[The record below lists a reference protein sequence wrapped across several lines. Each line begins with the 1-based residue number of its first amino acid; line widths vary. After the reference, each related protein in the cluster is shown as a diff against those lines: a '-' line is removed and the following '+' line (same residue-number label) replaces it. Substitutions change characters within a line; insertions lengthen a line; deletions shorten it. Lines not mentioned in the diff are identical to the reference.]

1 MRKHFLILM
10 LLTLLP
16 LAGWAQTAT
25 LGKVAVGEYTYGQTE
40 LPVPVVKDVE
50 GSILED
56 GVHYE
61 VSGTAYKE
69 EACTNSVAKT
79 EMKGNTT
86 YYLKITGI
94 GAYIGQTKVVHFTC
108 KKKALKITVKT
119 AFNRDYLSAVE
130 PTITWPGD
138 CEFDAFATSGGFAD
152 TYESLGGELTYTY
165 AGKGNKDYPGG
176 EYDITFSG
184 LTSDCYEISY
194 TAKKFKINGTDISG
208 ETVTIKDGTAFAD
221 QTYKGAKFVAA
232 DLTGL
237 VLKYDSKELVQGTD
251 FDILL
256 NDADVPGTP
265 AVYYT
270 NNQLK
275 AVVTAVDD
283 LNGTDELGADNAAAI
298 NAVQGTAY
306 TAETL
311 KSDAEGYATFKT
323 TVDALGASDDAT
335 TYVKTPAVPAST
347 FYLNVGTYNYDV
359 KFKGNYSGTIAP
371 FGTFKIV
378 QAPLS
383 VDVENITVTYKSAAY
398 TNDFGTSPVNLK
410 YYGFVGADVENKAA
424 LITDFTQQPSVAV
437 KTGVTAT
444 DANTEGYA
452 LTVSGGNTGAGS
464 NYKIV
469 NYLNTGK
476 LIINK
481 KDVTITSDDINK
493 AAGAADPDF
502 TFTADGLL
510 GTHKVVDV
518 TFNREEGNTVGESYA
533 ITPVIT
539 NAKVKSKDGKDDYTK
554 NYNLK
559 VGTPNGKLTIT
570 KAKLTVTILDQ
581 YKYYGDEDPATIA
594 VPVENTNYIVTG
606 LVDGDEITSVT
617 LTKSWA
623 AETVGNYILN
633 AEVTYTGAA
642 HYESFN
648 VVPGNFEIKKAPLTV
663 TLPIKNVAKGATIA
677 ATPVPSKDGIVIT
690 GFKKGET
697 ATAQYDLT
705 LNPGLA
711 VDGESKLVDQANNEG
726 YILTL
731 KATAFANYAIIVGET
746 ESQTIS
752 GKLIVGTGNT
762 TVLELAA
769 NADMFN
775 NIKGANGETRDVEIV
790 LHRDQ
795 TIGGKARGWKK
806 GIWNCMVLPFETSA
820 RQISSALGYAIV
832 NVVDPA
838 NTTENNVK
846 FKLEMLNKIPAN
858 TPFFVKSDA
867 DLADNYVA
875 RFDDVTIDAP
885 KTAYPSVKASSDEIG
900 YNFVGAYDTYTI
912 DGDNKEHLRF
922 RLGSVDA
929 WNKIGNGSSATW
941 EIVPFNA
948 YMDLGATVGARE
960 IIFTFE
966 ELDGTATAIRSIN
979 VENVD
984 SAEGNVKGWY
994 NLNGV
999 KMQNAPAQKG
1009 IYIHNGKKYVVK

>member
-1 MRKHFLILM
+1 M

-25 LGKVAVGEYTYGQTE
+25 LGNVAVGEYTYGQTA
-40 LPVPVVKDVE
+40 LPIPVVKDVE
-50 GSILED
+50 GSILEE
-56 GVHYE
+56 GLHYE
-61 VSGTAYKE
+61 VSPTAYKE
-69 EACTNSVAKT
+69 EACTNSVALT
-79 EMKGNTT
+79 AMKGNTT
-86 YYLKITGI
+86 YYLKITGV

-108 KKKALKITVKT
+108 KKKALKITVNT
-119 AFNRDYLSAVE
+119 DFQRNYLGTVE

-138 CEFDAFATSGGFAD
+138 CTFDAFATTDPFTD
-152 TYESLGGELTYTY
+152 TPASLGGELTYTY

-184 LTSDCYEISY
+184 LTSDNYEITY
-194 TAKKFKINGTDISG
+194 TPTKFKINGTDISG
-208 ETVTIKDGTAFAD
+208 EVVTVKTGTAFAD

-256 NDADVPGTP
+256 NDADVPGSA

-270 NNQLK
+270 NNELK
-275 AVVTAVDD
+275 GVKGTVEGLDD
-283 LNGTDELGADNAAAI
+283 DDMLGAENAAAI
-298 NAVQGTAY
+298 NAVQGTEY

-311 KSDAEGYATFKT
+311 KSEAAAYESFRT
-323 TVDALGASDDAT
+323 TVEALEPNDAASE
-335 TYVKTPAVPAST
+335 YVKTPAVEAST
-347 FYLNVGTYNYDV
+347 SYLNVGVHNYSV
-359 KFKGNYSGTIAP
+359 KFKGNYSGTMAD
-371 FGTFKIV
+371 FGTFEIV

-383 VDVENITVTYKSAAY
+383 VDVENITETYKADAY
-398 TNDFGTSPVNLK
+398 TNTFSAAPTLK

-424 LITDFTQQPSVAV
+424 LIAGFATQPTVAIT
-437 KTGVTAT
+437 TGVTAT

-481 KDVTITSDDINK
+481 KDVTITSKNINK

-502 TFTADGLL
+502 TFSADGLL
-510 GTHKVVDV
+510 SDHKVVDV

-539 NAKVKSKDGKDDYTK
+539 NAKVKSADGKTDYTK

-677 ATPVPSKDGIVIT
+677 LTPVPSKDGIVIT

-697 ATAQYDLT
+697 ATAQYDLS
-705 LNPGLA
+705 LNEGLT
-711 VDGESKLVDQANNEG
+711 VDGEDKLVDQANNQG

-731 KATAFANYAIIVGET
+731 KEAAFANYAIIVGEA
-746 ESQTIS
+746 ESQTIA
-752 GKLIVGTGNT
+752 GKLIVGTGNPD
-762 TVLELAA
+762 VLALDA
-769 NADMFN
+769 NDNMFAD
-775 NIKGANGETRDVEIV
+775 ITAANGETRDVTIV

-795 TIGGKARGWKK
+795 TIGGKLRGWKK

-867 DLADNYVA
+867 DLADDYVA
-875 RFDDVTIDAP
+875 EFEDVTIVAP

-900 YNFVGAYDTYTI
+900 YNFVGAYNSKEIT
-912 DGDNKEHLRF
+912 GDNEEHLRF

>member
-1 MRKHFLILM
+1 M

-25 LGKVAVGEYTYGQTE
+25 LGNVAVGEYTYGQTA

-50 GSILED
+50 GSILEE
-56 GVHYE
+56 GLHYE
-61 VSGTAYKE
+61 VSTTAYKE
-69 EACTNSVAKT
+69 EACTNSVALT
-79 EMKGNTT
+79 AMKGNTT

-108 KKKALKITVKT
+108 QKKALKITVNT
-119 AFNRDYLSAVE
+119 AFNRDYLSTVE

-138 CEFDAFATSGGFAD
+138 CTFDAFATSGGFTD
-152 TYESLGGELTYTY
+152 TYASLGGELTYTY
-165 AGKGNKDYPGG
+165 AGKGNKDYAGG

-184 LTSDCYEISY
+184 LTSDCYDISY
-194 TAKKFKINGTDISG
+194 TAKKFKINGTNISG

-221 QTYKGAKFVAA
+221 QTYKGAQFVAA

-237 VLKYDSKELVQGTD
+237 VLKYGTKELVQGTD
-251 FDILL
+251 FDIEL
-256 NDADVPGTP
+256 NDVDPGTP
-265 AVYYT
+265 VVYYT

-275 AVVTAVDD
+275 AVVTAVEALANDAA
-283 LNGTDELGADNAAAI
+283 LGDNAAAI

-311 KSDAEGYATFKT
+311 KSAAEGYATFKT
-323 TVDALGASDDAT
+323 TVDALEANDDAT

-347 FYLNVGTYNYDV
+347 LYLNVGTYNYDV
-359 KFKGNYSGTIAP
+359 KFKGNYSGTKAH

-383 VDVENITVTYKSAAY
+383 VDVENITETYKAAAY
-398 TNDFGTSPVNLK
+398 TNTFSAAPTLK

-424 LITDFTQQPSVAV
+424 LIAAFTAPSVAV
-437 KTGVTAT
+437 KAGVTAKN
-444 DANTEGYA
+444 ANADGYA
-452 LTVSGGNTGAGS
+452 LTVSGGSTGVSS
-464 NYKIV
+464 NYKFV

-481 KDVTITSDDINK
+481 KEVALK
-493 AAGAADPDF
+493 AKDCEKGPGEADPAF
-502 TFTADGLL
+502 TLAAYTLAGTDALDASTVKFTRVA
-510 GTHKVVDV
+510 
-518 TFNREEGNTVGESYA
+518 GNTVGESYE
-533 ITPVIT
+533 ITPTVANI
-539 NAKVKSKDGKDDYTK
+539 KVKNGSTDVTANYT
-554 NYNLK
+554 LTA
-559 VGTPNGKLTIT
+559 GTPKGKLTIT
-570 KAKLTVTILDQ
+570 QAKLTVTILDQ

-594 VPVENTNYIVTG
+594 APVENTNYIVTG

-617 LTKSWA
+617 LTKSWD

-642 HYESFN
+642 HYETFT

-690 GFKKGET
+690 GFKKGEVPEN
-697 ATAQYDLT
+697 QYDLS
-705 LNPGLA
+705 LKAGLD
-711 VDGESKLVDQANNEG
+711 VDGDDKLIDQADNEG

-731 KATAFANYAIIVGET
+731 KDAAFVNYAIIVGEA
-746 ESQTIS
+746 ESQTIA
-752 GKLIVGTGNT
+752 GKLIVGTGNPA
-762 TVLELAA
+762 VLALDA
-769 NADMFN
+769 NNNMFN
-775 NIKGANGETRDVEIV
+775 NIKSANGETRDVTIV

-867 DLADNYVA
+867 DLADDYVA
-875 RFDDVTIDAP
+875 EFEDVTIVAP
-885 KTAYPSVKASSDEIG
+885 ETAYPSVKASSDEIG
-900 YNFVGAYDTYTI
+900 YNFVGAYNSKEIT
-912 DGDNKEHLRF
+912 GDNEEHLRF

>member
-25 LGKVAVGEYTYGQTE
+25 LGNVAVGEYTYGQTA

-50 GSILED
+50 GSILEE
-56 GVHYE
+56 GLHYE
-61 VSGTAYKE
+61 VSTTAYKE
-69 EACTNSVAKT
+69 EACTNSVALT
-79 EMKGNTT
+79 AMKGNTT

-108 KKKALKITVKT
+108 QKKALKITVNT
-119 AFNRDYLSAVE
+119 AFNRDYLSTVE
-130 PTITWPGD
+130 PEINTATEL
-138 CEFDAFATSGGFAD
+138 EFDAFATTAPFADGFA
-152 TYESLGGELTYTY
+152 SLGGELTYTY

-184 LTSDCYEISY
+184 LTSDCYDISY
-194 TAKKFKINGTDISG
+194 TAKKFTINGTNISAA
-208 ETVTIKDGTAFAD
+208 EVTVKEGTAFAD

-237 VLKYDSKELVQGTD
+237 VLKYGTKELVQGTD
-251 FDILL
+251 FDIQL
-256 NDADVPGTP
+256 NDADVPATP

-270 NNQLK
+270 EDECNTANAGLTGFVAVGTNITDATGMTLAAGYSKDYNNNDALL
-275 AVVTAVDD
+275 AVDVYKYNTEIGAAKD
-283 LNGTDELGADNAAAI
+283 DEN
-298 NAVQGTAY
+298 Y
-306 TAETL
+306 
-311 KSDAEGYATFKT
+311 KT
-323 TVDALGASDDAT
+323 TADI
-335 TYVKTPAVPAST
+335 KTPAVEAST
-347 FYLNVGTYNYDV
+347 SYLNVGVHNYDV
-359 KFKGNYSGTIAP
+359 KFKGNYSGTKAH
-371 FGTFKIV
+371 FGTFTIV

-383 VDVENITVTYKSAAY
+383 VDVENITETYKAAAY
-398 TNDFGTSPVNLK
+398 TNTFSATPTLK

-424 LITDFTQQPSVAV
+424 LIAAFTAPSVAV
-437 KTGVTAT
+437 KAGVTAKN
-444 DANTEGYA
+444 ANAEGYA
-452 LTVSGGNTGAGS
+452 LTVSGGSTGVGS
-464 NYKIV
+464 NYKFV

-481 KDVTITSDDINK
+481 KEVALIANDCEK
-493 AAGAADPDF
+493 GPGEADPAF
-502 TFTADGLL
+502 TLKAYTLAGTDALDASTIKFTRVA
-510 GTHKVVDV
+510 
-518 TFNREEGNTVGESYA
+518 GNTVGESYE
-533 ITPVIT
+533 ITPTVANI
-539 NAKVKSKDGKDDYTK
+539 KVKNGSTDVTANYT
-554 NYNLK
+554 LTA
-559 VGTPNGKLTIT
+559 GTPKGKLTIT
-570 KAKLTVTILDQ
+570 QAKLTVTILDQ
-581 YKYYGDEDPATIA
+581 SKFYGDEDPATIA
-594 VPVENTNYIVTG
+594 APVENTNYIVTG

-617 LTKSWA
+617 LTKSWD

-642 HYESFN
+642 HYETFT

-677 ATPVPSKDGIVIT
+677 ATPVPSKDGIEIT
-690 GFKKGET
+690 GFKKGEV
-697 ATAQYDLT
+697 AANQYDLS
-705 LNPGLA
+705 LKAGLT
-711 VDGESKLVDQANNEG
+711 VDGESKLVDQADNEG

-731 KATAFANYAIIVGET
+731 KAAAFANYAIIVDE
-746 ESQTIS
+746 EERDNIA
-752 GKLIVGTGNT
+752 GKLIVGTGNPAA
-762 TVLELAA
+762 LELAA

-775 NIKGANGETRDVEIV
+775 NIKNANGETRDVTIV

-858 TPFFVKSDA
+858 TPFFVKTDA
-867 DLADNYVA
+867 DLADAYVA
-875 RFDDVTIDAP
+875 EFEDVTIVAP
-885 KTAYPSVKASSDEIG
+885 ETAYPSVKASSDEIG
-900 YNFVGAYDTYTI
+900 YNFVGAYNTKTI
-912 DGDNKEHLRF
+912 TGDNEEHLRF

-941 EIVPFNA
+941 DIVPFNA

-966 ELDGTATAIRSIN
+966 ELNGSTTAIRSIN